1 MNFVKELLEKIP
13 CEEFKLNLVDFIYK
27 KALDNNYLMQLCFS
41 GDKEKINQEINIKF
55 IQIPEGVKS
64 IESDVSFFYMNVVS
78 LILPRGITSIP
89 IGKFRGLKYLRFILI
104 PDSVERIEI
113 NSFASCS
120 ELTSVTIP
128 KSVNFI
134 ARDAFWDCKKLSKI
148 QFLASQANNENFA
161 DIFKYLFI

>member
-1 MNFVKELLEKIP
+1 MTIVKLLRDNMTR
-13 CEEFKLNLVDFIYK
+13 EEFKLNLVDLIYK
-27 KALDNNYLMQLCFS
+27 KASDNNYLMRLCFS

-64 IESDVSFFYMNVVS
+64 IESDISFFYLNVLS

-89 IGKFRGLKYLRFILI
+89 IGKFRGLKYLRYILI

-120 ELTSVTIP
+120 ELTSITIP

-148 QFLASQANNENFA
+148 QFMESQSNNENFV